1 MGEWLEMRWLRLHAM
16 FAPFGIAVATA
27 LLLARSGKWSGWES
41 LESAATL
48 VDLGAVVYGMAAVL
62 AERGVRMVFW
72 ALDQR
77 RQWREKWR
85 KEAEA
90 TGMATGLAR
99 GRTEGRAE
107 GRTEGRAE
115 GRTEGR
121 AEGRAEERERILR
134 AAKEMG
140 IDIAALFP
148 DDEEDSE

>member
-90 TGMATGLAR
+90 TGMATGMAKGMATGMATGLAR
-99 GRTEGRAE
+99 
-107 GRTEGRAE
+107 